1 MNYWQKRQQQLN
13 KQLEKDEEKLKK
25 RLSSYFDAEYRK
37 LDKQIAA

>member
-25 RLSSYFDAEYRK
+25 RFSSYFDA
-37 LDKQIAA
+37 